1 MENLNKWSNVWESR
15 TNALTKMSHID
26 LLKASGYDNHRSTLY
41 PWSLEYAQDYY
52 WNLINLKDYES
63 VYEVGCGCGA
73 FLLPL
78 YNGNQKVGGLDL
90 SNNLISLAKINL
102 PLGKWEHAEATSLDT
117 AEKWDHLVSFGLFIY
132 FPSIEYAEDVILKML
147 EKANHTV
154 SIYELPNLDL
164 KEECEQMRREDN
176 SNYDNDYKDLPHLYY
191 SKQWFIQFALKHDL
205 HLMIF
210 DQLIPKYTNGKY
222 RFCVVLRK
230 NM

>member
-1 MENLNKWSNVWESR
+1 MFVCGRVLTSHESFPFQGTVFRNFSITGDLLFFLLLNK
-15 TNALTKMSHID
+15 
-26 LLKASGYDNHRSTLY
+26 
-41 PWSLEYAQDYY
+41 
-52 WNLINLKDYES
+52 
-63 VYEVGCGCGA
+63 
-73 FLLPL
+73 
-78 YNGNQKVGGLDL
+78 
-90 SNNLISLAKINL
+90 
-102 PLGKWEHAEATSLDT
+102 
-117 AEKWDHLVSFGLFIY
+117 FGLFIY